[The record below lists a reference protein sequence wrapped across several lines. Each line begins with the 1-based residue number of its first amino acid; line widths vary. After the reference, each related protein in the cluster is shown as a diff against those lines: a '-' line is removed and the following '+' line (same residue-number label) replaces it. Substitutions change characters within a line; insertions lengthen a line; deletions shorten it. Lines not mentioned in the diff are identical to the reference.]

1 MITLFESGGHKNV
14 LFGDLTTGSMVQAN
28 QHIIIV
34 GDEAIILDPGGHKV
48 HSALFAEM
56 ASVLP
61 MKNLKHI
68 FFSHQD
74 PDIIAAANAWL
85 MMTDAQAYL
94 SALWMRFIPHFGV
107 DELVMNRID
116 PVPDEGMNLVVGGV
130 ELKVIPA
137 HFLHSAG
144 NFQVYDPVSKILYS
158 GDLGA
163 SLGHD
168 YDHVED
174 FDDHIQY
181 MEGFHKRY
189 MPSNAALKLWANMV
203 RGLDI
208 EMIAPQ
214 HGAMF
219 GNRAVVER
227 FIDWIDGLECGT
239 DLMGDLFVVP
249 A

>member
-1 MITLFESGGHKNV
+1 MITLFESGEHQSF
-14 LFGDLTTGSMVQAN
+14 LFNDLSSGSMVQAN
-28 QHIIIV
+28 QHIISH

-48 HSALFAEM
+48 HSALFAQISS
-56 ASVLP
+56 AVP
-61 MKNLKHI
+61 MRNLKHI

-107 DELVMNRID
+107 DELVVSRIH
-116 PVPDEGMNLVVGGV
+116 PIPDEGMKIIVGGV

-144 NFQVYDPVSKILYS
+144 NFQLYDPISKILYT

-163 SLGHD
+163 SLGND
-168 YDHVED
+168 YDTVED
-174 FDDHIQY
+174 FDAHIQY
-181 MEGFHKRY
+181 MEAFHKRY
-189 MPSNAALKLWANMV
+189 MPSAKALKMWTRMA

-214 HGAMF
+214 HGAQLV
-219 GNRAVVER
+219 GRELCNR
-227 FIDWIDGLECGT
+227 FINWLDSLDCGL
-239 DLMGDLFVVP
+239 DLMGDSFVTP